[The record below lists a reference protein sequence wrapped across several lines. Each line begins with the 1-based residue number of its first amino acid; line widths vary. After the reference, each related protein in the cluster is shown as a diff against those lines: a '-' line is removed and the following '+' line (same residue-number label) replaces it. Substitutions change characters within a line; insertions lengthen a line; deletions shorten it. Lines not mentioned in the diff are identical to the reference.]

1 MVLRAVFVKELQ
13 SYFGLFLAYA
23 IVAVALALCGFFFYT
38 DISFFMM
45 WGGQNLERGLWE
57 FFFHDLRYVLLLLVP
72 AITARSFAEEKKLGT
87 LDLLWTYPIP
97 ESSVL
102 LGKFLAAAILLLVV
116 LGLTLLYPLVLSW
129 WHPEVSWLSLL
140 PGYVGLFLIG
150 LVFISVG
157 LLLSAL
163 TDSQAVAAMATLG
176 VLVLFWSLT
185 WNEQAV
191 SEAWLQAL
199 LQISLFDRFY
209 NFARGAIDTQEITFF
224 LFFFSFFLLLTWQ
237 SLRSRRWRGRGE
249 FSSFMTFLSTPSRKQ
264 WITVAV
270 LDVLIVSGLVG
281 VQTLSIRNNIR
292 WDFTPTQTLSLSK
305 QTKDLLA
312 DLNTEARLTLFFGGS
327 PDAYQRYEDVLKRF
341 RTENAHFQYR
351 ILHRDRNV
359 GLARQYGATHYGTA
373 VLEYDGQ
380 RKLLPGAGEKSITE
394 ALFQFLREEE
404 KTVYF
409 VGGHGEKD
417 PRSGEPQL
425 GYSEAAAA
433 LRNENFIVRP
443 FFLARTERVPEDAA
457 LVVVSGPQTDLL
469 ADELAQLAS
478 YLSAGGSLL
487 FMLDPMSASNLTA
500 FLSQYG
506 VRLDQDIVYDP
517 QNRLFGGD
525 ALSPLVSL
533 YNTEVEIVRDFKVG
547 TIFPLSRSVEPADP
561 LPGAVLSAQPFCR
574 TGPGSWARFRAGAE
588 SPEGTV
594 DFEGTK
600 ARPGPISLA
609 VAATIR
615 PDQRASMKQPAQPA
629 NGGAPAASGETT
641 SEQVARLV
649 VYGDSDFA
657 SNARLSLLGNRD
669 LFLNTVQ
676 WLVQDEKFITERPRD
691 ASIQQKI
698 STLVLTA
705 EQTRQLFLITI
716 IAEPGVILLLGTL
729 VSIYRRRHRR

>member
-1 MVLRAVFVKELQ
+1 MVLRAIFVKELR

-45 WGGQNLERGLWE
+45 WGGQNLARGLWE

-102 LGKFLAAAILLLVV
+102 LGKFLAAATLLLVV
-116 LGLTLLYPLVLSW
+116 LGLTLVYPFVLSH
-129 WHPEVSWLSLL
+129 WHPEVYWPALI
-140 PGYVGLFLIG
+140 PGYVGLLLIG

-163 TDSQAVAAMATLG
+163 TDSQAIAAMATLG

-185 WNEQAV
+185 WNEQAM
-191 SEAWLQAL
+191 SEAWLHVL

-209 NFARGAIDTQEITFF
+209 NFARGAIDSQEITFF

-237 SLRSRRWRGRGE
+237 ALRARRWRGKGE
-249 FSSFMTFLSTPSRKQ
+249 FSSFRTFLATPSRKQ
-264 WITVAV
+264 WVTVAV
-270 LDVLIVSGLVG
+270 LDLLILTGLVG
-281 VQTLSIRNNIR
+281 LQTLSIRNNLR

-305 QTKDLLA
+305 QTKSLLA
-312 DLNTEARLTLFFGGS
+312 DLDKDALLTLFFGGS
-327 PDAYQRYEDVLKRF
+327 PDAYQRYEEVLRRF
-341 RTENAHFQYR
+341 TAENAYFQYR
-351 ILHRDRNV
+351 ILHRDRNI

-380 RKLLPGAGEKSITE
+380 RKLLPGAGEKTITE
-394 ALFQFLREEE
+394 ALFQFLRQEQ
-404 KTVYF
+404 KTIYF

-417 PRSGEPQL
+417 PQSGQPQL
-425 GYSEAAAA
+425 GYSEAASA
-433 LRNENFIVRP
+433 LRNENFVIRP
-443 FFLARTERVPEDAA
+443 VFLARTERIPEDAA
-457 LVVVSGPQTDLL
+457 LVVASGPQTDLL
-469 ADELAQLAS
+469 PDELERLAH

-487 FMLDPMSASNLTA
+487 FMLDPMPAPNLTA
-500 FLSQYG
+500 FLAQYG
-506 VRLDQDIVYDP
+506 VKLDQDVVYDP

-533 YNTEVEIVRDFKVG
+533 YNTGVEIVKDFQVG
-547 TIFPLSRSVEPADP
+547 TIFPLSRSVEPADS
-561 LPGAVLSAQPFCR
+561 LPDSVLSAQPFCR
-574 TGPGSWARFRAGAE
+574 TGPGAWARFRAGAD
-588 SPEGTV
+588 SPEGAV

-609 VAATIR
+609 VAAMIR
-615 PDQRASMKQPAQPA
+615 QDQPTNGDAPPAGGDQRAES
-629 NGGAPAASGETT
+629 GG
-641 SEQVARLV
+641 RLV

-691 ASIQQKI
+691 ATIQQKI
-698 STLVLTA
+698 STLVLTT

-716 IAEPGVILLLGTL
+716 VAEPGAILLLGML

>member
-1 MVLRAVFVKELQ
+1 MVLRAIFIKDLR

-45 WGGQNLERGLWE
+45 WGGQNLARGLWE

-102 LGKFLAAAILLLVV
+102 LGKFLAAATLLLVV
-116 LGLTLLYPLVLSW
+116 LGLTLVYPFVLSH
-129 WHPEVSWLSLL
+129 WHPEVYWPALI
-140 PGYVGLFLIG
+140 PGYVGLLLIG

-163 TDSQAVAAMATLG
+163 TDSQAIAAMATLG

-185 WNEQAV
+185 WNEQAM
-191 SEAWLQAL
+191 SEAWLHVL

-209 NFARGAIDTQEITFF
+209 NFARGAIDSQEITFF

-237 SLRSRRWRGRGE
+237 ALRARRWHGKGE
-249 FSSFMTFLSTPSRKQ
+249 FSSLRTFLATPSRKQ
-264 WITVAV
+264 WVTVAV
-270 LDVLIVSGLVG
+270 LDLLILSGLIG
-281 VQTLSIRNNIR
+281 LQTLSIRNNLR
-292 WDFTPTQTLSLSK
+292 WDFTSTQTLSLSK
-305 QTKDLLA
+305 QTKSLLA
-312 DLNTEARLTLFFGGS
+312 DLDKDALLTLFFGGS

-341 RTENAHFQYR
+341 TAENSYFQYR
-351 ILHRDRNV
+351 ILHRDRNI

-380 RKLLPGAGEKSITE
+380 HKLLSGAGEKTITE
-394 ALFQFLREEE
+394 ALFQFLRQKQ
-404 KTVYF
+404 KTIYF

-417 PRSGEPQL
+417 PQNGQPQL
-425 GYSEAAAA
+425 GYSQAASA
-433 LRNENFIVRP
+433 LRNENFVIRP
-443 FFLARTERVPEDAA
+443 VFLARAERIPEDAA
-457 LVVVSGPQTDLL
+457 LVIISGPQTDLL
-469 ADELAQLAS
+469 PDELERLAH

-487 FMLDPMSASNLTA
+487 FMLDPMPAPNLTA
-500 FLSQYG
+500 FLAQYG
-506 VRLDQDIVYDP
+506 VELDQDVVYDP

-533 YNTEVEIVRDFKVG
+533 YNTGVEIVKDFQVG

-561 LPGAVLSAQPFCR
+561 LPSSVLSAEPFCR
-574 TGPGSWARFRAGAE
+574 TGPGAWARFRAGAD
-588 SPEGTV
+588 SPEGAV

-609 VAATIR
+609 VAAMLR
-615 PDQRASMKQPAQPA
+615 RDQAVSPNPSDQATNGAAPPADVDAEP
-629 NGGAPAASGETT
+629 GG
-641 SEQVARLV
+641 RLV

-691 ASIQQKI
+691 ATIQQKI
-698 STLVLTA
+698 STLVLTT

-716 IAEPGVILLLGTL
+716 VAEPGVILLLGML

>member
-1 MVLRAVFVKELQ
+1 MVLRAIFVKELQ

-102 LGKFLAAAILLLVV
+102 LGKFLAASTLLLVV

-129 WHPEVSWLSLL
+129 WHPDVYWSALL
-140 PGYVGLFLIG
+140 PGYVGLLLIG

-163 TDSQAVAAMATLG
+163 TDSQAIAAMATLG

-191 SEAWLQAL
+191 SEAWLHVL

-209 NFARGAIDTQEITFF
+209 NFARGAIDSQEITFF

-237 SLRSRRWRGRGE
+237 ALRARRWHGKGE
-249 FSSFMTFLSTPSRKQ
+249 FSSLRTLLATPSRKQ
-264 WITVAV
+264 WVTVAV
-270 LDVLIVSGLVG
+270 LDLLILLGLVG
-281 VQTLSIRNNIR
+281 LQTLSIRNNQR

-305 QTKDLLA
+305 QTKGLLA
-312 DLNTEARLTLFFGGS
+312 DLDKDALLTLFFGGS

-341 RTENAHFQYR
+341 TAENSYFQYR

-380 RKLLPGAGEKSITE
+380 QKLLPGAGEKTITE
-394 ALFQFLREEE
+394 ALFQFLRKEQ

-417 PRSGEPQL
+417 PRNGQPQL
-425 GYSEAAAA
+425 GYSEVASA
-433 LRNENFIVRP
+433 LHNENFIVRP
-443 FFLARTERVPEDAA
+443 VFLARTERVPEDAA
-457 LVVVSGPQTDLL
+457 LVVISGPQTDLL
-469 ADELAQLAS
+469 PDELERLGR

-487 FMLDPMSASNLTA
+487 LMLDPMPAPNLTA
-500 FLSQYG
+500 FLAKYG
-506 VRLDQDIVYDP
+506 VLLDQDVVYDP
-517 QNRLFGGD
+517 QNQLFGGD

-533 YNTEVEIVRDFKVG
+533 YNTEVEIVRDFQVG

-561 LPGAVLSAQPFCR
+561 LPSSVLSAQPFCR
-574 TGPGSWARFRAGAE
+574 TGLGAWARFRAGAE
-588 SPEGTV
+588 SPEGAV

-615 PDQRASMKQPAQPA
+615 RDQQGSLSPSDQPTNGNAPPTGGDQPAA
-629 NGGAPAASGETT
+629 HA
-641 SEQVARLV
+641 ARLV

-657 SNARLSLLGNRD
+657 SNSRLSLLGNRD

-691 ASIQQKI
+691 ASIQRKI

-716 IAEPGVILLLGTL
+716 VAEPGVILLLGVL

>member
-1 MVLRAVFVKELQ
+1 MVLRAVFSKELH

-57 FFFHDLRYVLLLLVP
+57 FFFHDLRYVLLLLIP

-102 LGKFLAAAILLLVV
+102 LGKFFAAATLLLVV
-116 LGLTLLYPLVLSW
+116 LALTLIYSFVLSW
-129 WHPEVSWLSLL
+129 WYPDVNWLPLL
-140 PGYVGLFLIG
+140 PGYMGLFLIG
-150 LVFISVG
+150 LAFISVG
-157 LLLSAL
+157 LLLSSL

-191 SEAWLQAL
+191 SDTWLQTL

-209 NFARGAIDTQEITFF
+209 NFARGAIDTQEISFF
-224 LFFFSFFLLLTWQ
+224 FFFFSFFLLLTWQ
-237 SLRSRRWRGRGE
+237 SLRSRRWRGKGE
-249 FSSFMTFLSTPSRKQ
+249 FSSLKAFLSTPSRRQ

-270 LDVLIVSGLVG
+270 LDVGILIGLIG
-281 VQTLSIRNNIR
+281 LQTLSIRNNIR
-292 WDFTPTQTLSLSK
+292 WDLTPTQAMSLSQ
-305 QTKDLLA
+305 QTQDLLT
-312 DLNTEARLTLFFGGS
+312 DLKKDALLTLFFGGS
-327 PDAYQRYEDVLKRF
+327 PGNYQQYEDVLKRF
-341 RTENAHFQYR
+341 TAANAHFQYR
-351 ILHRDRNV
+351 ILHRDRNL
-359 GLARQYGATHYGTA
+359 GLAREYGATHYGTA

-380 RKLLPGAGEKSITE
+380 RKLLSGASENIITN
-394 ALFQFLREEE
+394 ALFQFLREEK
-404 KTVYF
+404 KTIYF

-417 PRSGEPQL
+417 PRSGQPQV
-425 GYSEAAAA
+425 GYSEAASA
-433 LRNENFIVRP
+433 LRNENFVVKP
-443 FFLARTERVPEDAA
+443 FLLARAERVPEDAA

-469 ADELAQLAS
+469 ADELDRLSTYLAR
-478 YLSAGGSLL
+478 GGSLL
-487 FMLDPMSASNLTA
+487 FMLDPLPVPNLTD
-500 FLSQYG
+500 FLAQYG
-506 VRLDQDIVYDP
+506 VLLDQDIVYDP

-533 YNTEVEIVRDFKVG
+533 YNTGVAIVKDFQIS
-547 TIFPLSRSVEPADP
+547 TIFPLSRSVEPVIPPPAS
-561 LPGAVLSAQPFCR
+561 VLKAEPFCR

-588 SPEGTV
+588 SPQGAV

-609 VAATIR
+609 VAATINVDHATNADGADGND
-615 PDQRASMKQPAQPA
+615 PTPQDEQPP
-629 NGGAPAASGETT
+629 
-641 SEQVARLV
+641 EQVARLV

-657 SNARLSLLGNRD
+657 SNARLSLLGNKD

-676 WLVQDEKFITERPRD
+676 WLVRHEKFITQRPKDTRQ
-691 ASIQQKI
+691 SKI
-698 STLVLTA
+698 SALVLTA
-705 EQTRQLFLITI
+705 EQTRQLFLLAIVV
-716 IAEPGVILLLGTL
+716 EPGLILIMGAL
-729 VSIYRRRHRR
+729 VSVYRRRHRRE

>member
-1 MVLRAVFVKELQ
+1 MVLRAIFVKELQ

-102 LGKFLAAAILLLVV
+102 LGKFLAAATLLLVV
-116 LGLTLLYPLVLSW
+116 LGLTLVYPFVLSH
-129 WHPEVSWLSLL
+129 WHPEVYWPALI
-140 PGYVGLFLIG
+140 PGYLGLLLIG

-163 TDSQAVAAMATLG
+163 TDSQAIAAMATLG

-185 WNEQAV
+185 WNEQAI
-191 SEAWLQAL
+191 SEAWLHVL

-209 NFARGAIDTQEITFF
+209 NFARGAIDSQEITFF

-237 SLRSRRWRGRGE
+237 ALRARRWRGKGE
-249 FSSFMTFLSTPSRKQ
+249 FSSFRTFLATPSRKQ
-264 WITVAV
+264 WVTVAV
-270 LDVLIVSGLVG
+270 LDLLILLGLVG
-281 VQTLSIRNNIR
+281 LQTLSIRSNQR

-305 QTKDLLA
+305 QTQSLLA
-312 DLNTEARLTLFFGGS
+312 DLDKDALLTLFFGGS
-327 PDAYQRYEDVLKRF
+327 PDAYQRHEDVLKRF
-341 RTENAHFQYR
+341 TAENAYFQYR
-351 ILHRDRNV
+351 ILHRDRNI

-380 RKLLPGAGEKSITE
+380 HKLLPGAGEKTITE
-394 ALFQFLREEE
+394 ALFQFLRKEQ
-404 KTVYF
+404 KTIYF

-417 PRSGEPQL
+417 PQSGQPQL
-425 GYSEAAAA
+425 GYSQAASA
-433 LRNENFIVRP
+433 LRNENFVIRP
-443 FFLARTERVPEDAA
+443 VFLARAERIPEDAA
-457 LVVVSGPQTDLL
+457 LVIVSGPQTDFLP
-469 ADELAQLAS
+469 DELERLAH

-487 FMLDPMSASNLTA
+487 FMLDPMPAPNLTA
-500 FLSQYG
+500 FLAQYG
-506 VRLDQDIVYDP
+506 VELDQDIVYDP

-533 YNTEVEIVRDFKVG
+533 YNTGVEIVKDFQVG

-561 LPGAVLSAQPFCR
+561 LPSSVLSAEPFCR
-574 TGPGSWARFRAGAE
+574 TGPGAWARFRAGAA
-588 SPEGTV
+588 SPEGV
-594 DFEGTK
+594 IDFEGTK

-609 VAATIR
+609 VAATLR
-615 PDQRASMKQPAQPA
+615 QNQPTNGDTPPAGGDQPAEP
-629 NGGAPAASGETT
+629 S
-641 SEQVARLV
+641 ARLV

-657 SNARLSLLGNRD
+657 SNSRLSLLGNRD

-676 WLVQDEKFITERPRD
+676 WLVQDEEFITERPRD

-698 STLVLTA
+698 STLVLTT
-705 EQTRQLFLITI
+705 EQTRQLFLIAI
-716 IAEPGVILLLGTL
+716 VAEPGMILLLGVL

>member
-1 MVLRAVFVKELQ
+1 MVLRAIFVKELR
-13 SYFGLFLAYA
+13 SSFGLFLAYA

-102 LGKFLAAAILLLVV
+102 LGKFLAAATLLLVV

-129 WHPEVSWLSLL
+129 WHPEVYWSALL
-140 PGYVGLFLIG
+140 PGYVGLLLIG

-163 TDSQAVAAMATLG
+163 TDSQAIAAMATLG

-191 SEAWLQAL
+191 SAAWLQVL

-209 NFARGAIDTQEITFF
+209 NFARGAIDSQEITFF

-237 SLRSRRWRGRGE
+237 ALRARRWHGKGE
-249 FSSFMTFLSTPSRKQ
+249 FSSLRTFLATPSRKQ
-264 WITVAV
+264 WVTVAV
-270 LDVLIVSGLVG
+270 LDLLILSGLIG
-281 VQTLSIRNNIR
+281 LQTLSIRNNQR

-305 QTKDLLA
+305 QTKGLLA
-312 DLNTEARLTLFFGGS
+312 DLDKDALLTLFFGGS
-327 PDAYQRYEDVLKRF
+327 PDAYQSYEDVLKRF
-341 RTENAHFQYR
+341 TAENSYFRYR

-380 RKLLPGAGEKSITE
+380 QKLLPGAGEKVITE
-394 ALFQFLREEE
+394 ALFQFLRKKQ
-404 KTVYF
+404 KTIYF

-417 PRSGEPQL
+417 PLNGQPQL
-425 GYSEAAAA
+425 GYSEAASA
-433 LRNENFIVRP
+433 LRNENFVVRP
-443 FFLARTERVPEDAA
+443 VFLARTERVPEDAA

-469 ADELAQLAS
+469 PDELERLAR
-478 YLSAGGSLL
+478 YLSTGGSLL
-487 FMLDPMSASNLTA
+487 FMLDPMQAPNLTA
-500 FLSQYG
+500 FLARYG
-506 VRLDQDIVYDP
+506 VGLDQDVVYDP

-533 YNTEVEIVRDFKVG
+533 YNTAVEIVKDFQVG
-547 TIFPLSRSVEPADP
+547 TIFPLSRSVEPVDP
-561 LPGAVLSAQPFCR
+561 LPSGVLSAQPFCR

-588 SPEGTV
+588 SPEGAV

-600 ARPGPISLA
+600 ARSGPISLA

-615 PDQRASMKQPAQPA
+615 PDQPTNGNTPPAT
-629 NGGAPAASGETT
+629 GEDTP
-641 SEQVARLV
+641 EQLARLV

-691 ASIQQKI
+691 ASIQRKI
-698 STLVLTA
+698 STLVLTT

-716 IAEPGVILLLGTL
+716 VAEPGVILLLGLL

>member
-1 MVLRAVFVKELQ
+1 MVLRAIFVKELR

-45 WGGQNLERGLWE
+45 WGGQNLARGLWE

-102 LGKFLAAAILLLVV
+102 LGKFLAAATLLLVV
-116 LGLTLLYPLVLSW
+116 LGLTLVYPFVLSH
-129 WHPEVSWLSLL
+129 WHPEVYWPALI
-140 PGYVGLFLIG
+140 PGYVGLLLIG

-163 TDSQAVAAMATLG
+163 TDSQAIAAMATLG

-185 WNEQAV
+185 WNEQAM
-191 SEAWLQAL
+191 SEAWLHVL

-209 NFARGAIDTQEITFF
+209 NFARGAIDSQEITFF

-237 SLRSRRWRGRGE
+237 ALRARRWRGKGE
-249 FSSFMTFLSTPSRKQ
+249 FSSFRTFLATPSRKQ
-264 WITVAV
+264 WVTVAV
-270 LDVLIVSGLVG
+270 LDLLILTGLVG
-281 VQTLSIRNNIR
+281 LQTLSIRNNLR

-305 QTKDLLA
+305 QTKSLLA
-312 DLNTEARLTLFFGGS
+312 DLDKDALLTLFFGGS
-327 PDAYQRYEDVLKRF
+327 PDAYQRYEEVLRRF
-341 RTENAHFQYR
+341 TAENAYFQYR
-351 ILHRDRNV
+351 ILHRDRNI

-380 RKLLPGAGEKSITE
+380 RKLLPGAGEKTITE
-394 ALFQFLREEE
+394 ALFQFLRQEQ
-404 KTVYF
+404 KTIYF

-417 PRSGEPQL
+417 PQSGQPQL
-425 GYSEAAAA
+425 GYSEAASA
-433 LRNENFIVRP
+433 LRNENFVIRP
-443 FFLARTERVPEDAA
+443 VFLARAERIPEDAA

-469 ADELAQLAS
+469 PDELERLAH

-487 FMLDPMSASNLTA
+487 FMLDPMPVPNLTA
-500 FLSQYG
+500 FLAQYG
-506 VRLDQDIVYDP
+506 VELDQDVVYDP

-533 YNTEVEIVRDFKVG
+533 YNTGVEIVKDFQVG
-547 TIFPLSRSVEPADP
+547 TIFPLSRSVEPADS
-561 LPGAVLSAQPFCR
+561 LPSSVLSAQPFCR
-574 TGPGSWARFRAGAE
+574 TGPGAWARFRAGAD
-588 SPEGTV
+588 SPEGAV

-609 VAATIR
+609 VAAMLR
-615 PDQRASMKQPAQPA
+615 QNQPT
-629 NGGAPAASGETT
+629 NGGAPPAGGDQQAESGG
-641 SEQVARLV
+641 RLV

-691 ASIQQKI
+691 ATIQQKI
-698 STLVLTA
+698 STLVLTT

-716 IAEPGVILLLGTL
+716 VAEPGVILLLGML

>member
-13 SYFGLFLAYA
+13 SYLGLFLAYA
-23 IVAVALALCGFFFYT
+23 IVAVTLALCGFFFYT

-45 WGGQNLERGLWE
+45 WGGQSLERGLWE

-102 LGKFLAAAILLLVV
+102 LGKFLAAATLLLVV
-116 LGLTLLYPLVLSW
+116 LGLTLLYPLLLSW
-129 WHPEVSWLSLL
+129 WHPDVSWLALL
-140 PGYVGLFLIG
+140 PGYTGLFLIG

-163 TDSQAVAAMATLG
+163 TDSQAIAAMATLG

-191 SEAWLQAL
+191 SETWLQAL

-237 SLRSRRWRGRGE
+237 ALRSRRWRGRGE
-249 FSSFMTFLSTPSRKQ
+249 FSSFTTFLSTPSRKQ

-270 LDVLIVSGLVG
+270 LDVLILLGLVG
-281 VQTLSIRNNIR
+281 VQTLSIRNNVR

-305 QTKDLLA
+305 QTKGLLA
-312 DLNTEARLTLFFGGS
+312 DLKTEALLTLFFGGS
-327 PDAYQRYEDVLKRF
+327 PDSYQRYEDVLKRF
-341 RTENAHFQYR
+341 TAENAYFQYR

-380 RKLLPGAGEKSITE
+380 RKLLPGAGEKVITE

-404 KTVYF
+404 KTIYF

-425 GYSEAAAA
+425 GYSEATSA
-433 LRNENFIVRP
+433 LHNENFVVRP

-469 ADELAQLAS
+469 PAELERLS
-478 YLSAGGSLL
+478 VYLSAGGSLL
-487 FMLDPMSASNLTA
+487 FMLDPMPAPNLTA

-506 VRLDQDIVYDP
+506 VRLEQDIVYDP

-533 YNTEVEIVRDFKVG
+533 YNTGVKIVQNFKVG
-547 TIFPLSRSVEPADP
+547 TIFPLSRSVEPVNP
-561 LPGAVLSAQPFCR
+561 LPSGVLSAQPFCR
-574 TGPGSWARFRAGAE
+574 TGPGSWARFRAGTE
-588 SPEGTV
+588 SLDGAV

-615 PDQRASMKQPAQPA
+615 LGRQGNMEQSDQPT
-629 NGGAPAASGETT
+629 NGGTPAASEDTT
-641 SEQVARLV
+641 PEQVARLV

-691 ASIQQKI
+691 ASIQRKI

-716 IAEPGVILLLGTL
+716 VAEPGVILLLGTL
-729 VSIYRRRHRR
+729 VSIYRRRRRR

>member
-1 MVLRAVFVKELQ
+1 MVLRAIFIKELR

-23 IVAVALALCGFFFYT
+23 IVAVALALAGFFFYT

-102 LGKFLAAAILLLVV
+102 LGKFLAAATLLLVV
-116 LGLTLLYPLVLSW
+116 LGLTLVYPFVLSH
-129 WHPEVSWLSLL
+129 WHPEVYWPALI
-140 PGYVGLFLIG
+140 PGYVGLLLIG
-150 LVFISVG
+150 LAFISVG

-163 TDSQAVAAMATLG
+163 TDSQAIAAMATLG

-185 WNEQAV
+185 WNEQAM
-191 SEAWLQAL
+191 SEAWLHVL

-209 NFARGAIDTQEITFF
+209 NFARGAIDSQEITFF

-237 SLRSRRWRGRGE
+237 ALRARRWRGKGE
-249 FSSFMTFLSTPSRKQ
+249 FSSLRTFFATPSRKQ
-264 WITVAV
+264 WVTVAV
-270 LDVLIVSGLVG
+270 LNLLILIGLVG
-281 VQTLSIRNNIR
+281 LQTLSIRNNLR
-292 WDFTPTQTLSLSK
+292 WDFTPTQILSLSK
-305 QTKDLLA
+305 QAKSLLA
-312 DLNTEARLTLFFGGS
+312 DLDKDALLTLFFGGS
-327 PDAYQRYEDVLKRF
+327 PDAYQRHEDILKRF
-341 RTENAHFQYR
+341 TAENAHFQYR
-351 ILHRDRNV
+351 ILHRDRNI

-380 RKLLPGAGEKSITE
+380 RKLLPGAGEKTVTE
-394 ALFQFLREEE
+394 ALFQFLRQEQ
-404 KTVYF
+404 KTIYF

-417 PRSGEPQL
+417 PRSGQPQL
-425 GYSEAAAA
+425 GYSAAASA
-433 LRNENFIVRP
+433 LRNENFIIRP
-443 FFLARTERVPEDAA
+443 VFLARTERIPEDAA

-469 ADELAQLAS
+469 PDELELLDH
-478 YLSAGGSLL
+478 YLSTGGSLL
-487 FMLDPMSASNLTA
+487 FMLDPMPVPNLTA
-500 FLSQYG
+500 FLAQYG
-506 VRLDQDIVYDP
+506 VELDQDVVYDP

-533 YNTEVEIVRDFKVG
+533 YNTGVEIVKDFQVG
-547 TIFPLSRSVEPADP
+547 TIFPLSRSVEPTDS
-561 LPGAVLSAQPFCR
+561 LPSTVLSAEPFCR
-574 TGPGSWARFRAGAE
+574 TGPGAWARFRAGAE
-588 SPEGTV
+588 SPEGAV

-609 VAATIR
+609 VAVTLSR
-615 PDQRASMKQPAQPA
+615 DQPTNGDAPPADGDRQAEP
-629 NGGAPAASGETT
+629 G
-641 SEQVARLV
+641 ARLV

-657 SNARLSLLGNRD
+657 SNSRLSLLGNRD

-691 ASIQQKI
+691 ASIQRKI

-716 IAEPGVILLLGTL
+716 VAEPGMILLLGML

>member
-1 MVLRAVFVKELQ
+1 MVLRAIFIKELR

-102 LGKFLAAAILLLVV
+102 LGKFLAAATLLLVV
-116 LGLTLLYPLVLSW
+116 LGLTLVYPLVLSW
-129 WHPEVSWLSLL
+129 WHPEVYWPALL
-140 PGYVGLFLIG
+140 PGYLGLLLIG

-163 TDSQAVAAMATLG
+163 TDSQAIAAMATLG

-191 SEAWLQAL
+191 SEAWLHVL

-209 NFARGAIDTQEITFF
+209 NFARGAIDSQEITFF

-237 SLRSRRWRGRGE
+237 ALRARRWHGKRE
-249 FSSFMTFLSTPSRKQ
+249 FSSLRAFLATPSRKQ
-264 WITVAV
+264 WVTVAV
-270 LDVLIVSGLVG
+270 LDLLILVGLVG
-281 VQTLSIRNNIR
+281 LQTLSIRNNQR

-305 QTKDLLA
+305 QTKSLLA
-312 DLNTEARLTLFFGGS
+312 DLDKDALLTLFFGGS

-341 RTENAHFQYR
+341 TAENAYFQYR
-351 ILHRDRNV
+351 ILHRDRNI

-380 RKLLPGAGEKSITE
+380 HKLLPGAGEKTITE
-394 ALFQFLREEE
+394 ALFQFLRQEQ
-404 KTVYF
+404 KIIYF

-417 PRSGEPQL
+417 PRDGQPQL
-425 GYSEAAAA
+425 GYSEAASA
-433 LRNENFIVRP
+433 LRNENFIIRP
-443 FFLARTERVPEDAA
+443 VFLARTERIPEDAA

-469 ADELAQLAS
+469 PDELERLAR
-478 YLSAGGSLL
+478 YLSTGGSLL
-487 FMLDPMSASNLTA
+487 FMLDPMPAPNLTA
-500 FLSQYG
+500 FLAKYG
-506 VRLDQDIVYDP
+506 VQLDQDVVYDP

-533 YNTEVEIVRDFKVG
+533 YNTGVEIVRDFQVG
-547 TIFPLSRSVEPADP
+547 TIFPLSRSVEPANP
-561 LPGAVLSAQPFCR
+561 LPDGVRSAQPFCR
-574 TGPGSWARFRAGAE
+574 TGPGAWARFRAGAD
-588 SPEGTV
+588 SPEGAV

-609 VAATIR
+609 VAATLHR
-615 PDQRASMKQPAQPA
+615 AQAVSPSPADQPTNGNMPPASADAEP
-629 NGGAPAASGETT
+629 GG
-641 SEQVARLV
+641 RLV

-691 ASIQQKI
+691 ATIQQKI
-698 STLVLTA
+698 STLVLTT

-716 IAEPGVILLLGTL
+716 VAEPGAILLLGAL
-729 VSIYRRRHRR
+729 VALYRRRHRR